1 METWFWIWDS
11 SPNEAIESCFSVT
24 LNLSHKVCSNFQVY
38 PLYFT
43 SCLQVASL
51 ALVIMRPFRNYT
63 PKINFECKFP
73 NNFVWQNQFSDICYP
88 IKNHVTT
95 HIQTSGSMQNSYL
108 IHPKLKFE
116 ALNAH
121 PNTLVV
127 FAIAATLW
135 SGSLAVSFF
144 THSCSHHLKIIIWR
158 TEDSYFSSESWT

>member
-1 METWFWIWDS
+1 MVSALTKMLGILGCVLETWFWIWDS

-95 HIQTSGSMQNSYL
+95 ESCLVKINSV
-108 IHPKLKFE
+108 KLRWFKI
-116 ALNAH
+116 N
-121 PNTLVV
+121 
-127 FAIAATLW
+127 W
-135 SGSLAVSFF
+135 LAP
-144 THSCSHHLKIIIWR
+144 
-158 TEDSYFSSESWT
+158 TESRNPES